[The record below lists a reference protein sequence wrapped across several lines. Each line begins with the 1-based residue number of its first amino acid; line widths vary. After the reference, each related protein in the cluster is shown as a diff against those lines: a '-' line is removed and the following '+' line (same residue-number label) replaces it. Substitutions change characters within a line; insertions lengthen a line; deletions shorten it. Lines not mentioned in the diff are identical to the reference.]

1 MEKIRLEQAEELIRK
16 SCTNIRRESRFR
28 DPHDGVIDTRKF
40 QEALMEL
47 IEAED
52 HIYASL
58 PSHELTGEDV
68 YDFCRRLM
76 AAREAIDGM
85 LADFGVIERE
95 DPSER
100 IKKASKGKLIIVN
113 NSSVKKLLVKVGV
126 EPGNIL
132 VAGAPLSV
140 DDMKKINPRIPDAAL
155 KGIEKK
161 IEHLKNDIERKLE
174 DLGEILVIGEPDK
187 STGLLASRAE
197 ELYGAGVILDE
208 NIRDLTPEEILKL
221 LS

>member
-28 DPHDGVIDTRKF
+28 DPQDGVIDTRKF

-58 PSHELTGEDV
+58 PSHELIGEDA

-85 LADFGVIERE
+85 LADFGVIEQE
-95 DPSER
+95 EPSER
-100 IKKASKGKLIIVN
+100 IKEASKGKLIIVN
-113 NSSVKKLLVKVGV
+113 NSSLKKILVKAGV

-174 DLGEILVIGEPDK
+174 DLDDILIIGEPDK
-187 STGLLASRAE
+187 STRLLASRAE
-197 ELYGAGVILDE
+197 ELYGARARLDN
-208 NIRDLTPEEILKL
+208 NIKDLTPEEILKL